1 MKISKI
7 LAGMSAMAL
16 AASMMT
22 MGASAA
28 ITGAD
33 SNGNMIYDVKTLT
46 EANNIKISDVYGV
59 RAYFSDSAAGVVEQG
74 AGATT
79 GIRSS
84 GAMVAVKVRH
94 TTFSMM
100 QLQSLSQDLR
110 RLLSG
115 QTLTF
120 QMQRVSTLRSLSV
133 SGGAETST
141 SLRSFFSTR
150 TAKRSRALT

>member
-1 MKISKI
+1 MMLRNLLRQTISR
-7 LAGMSAMAL
+7 SAMFMAL
-16 AASMMT
+16 ELTSLIQQQVLLSRAQAA
-22 MGASAA
+22 
-28 ITGAD
+28 D
-33 SNGNMIYDVKTLT
+33 L
-46 EANNIKISDVYGV
+46 
-59 RAYFSDSAAGVVEQG
+59 FSVLR
-74 AGATT
+74 ATT

>member
-33 SNGNMIYDVKTLT
+33 SNGNMIYDVK
-46 EANNIKISDVYGV
+46 S
-59 RAYFSDSAAGVVEQG
+59 RAQAADLFSVLR
-74 AGATT
+74 ATT